1 MNQTIN
7 RTRRCAS
14 LLPLYPL
21 AWERGLGG
29 EGQL

>member
-7 RTRRCAS
+7 QTRNSAS

-29 EGQL
+29 EG